1 MITDYRYSHT
11 TYSQLS
17 KDDLLEY
24 DCPNPACCAKQS
36 TKYYSHYERHV
47 VSLDADILAEIFNT
61 DIDKGNIDTELFLG
75 TENGLFKDTLLD
87 VYRVKCKSCN
97 TTHAILPGDVV
108 PYRRFSLLTML
119 AIVKVMYHR
128 EHPIEKTANHLQLSW
143 QYMLALLKQWVSH
156 LHGMALLMRAVYQ
169 ERINELVT
177 GASQRVNSFVCGHR
191 DSFPQAY
198 QRENKK
204 TIFITHCQI
213 HKGRK
218 ILLGMA
224 ASQ

>member
-1 MITDYRYSHT
+1 MITDYRYTHT

-17 KDDLLEY
+17 KDDLFGY
-24 DCPNPACCAKQS
+24 DCPNPECYAKHS

-47 VSLDADILAEIFNT
+47 TSLDPDILAAIFNA
-61 DIDKGNIDTELFLG
+61 DINEGNIDTESFCE
-75 TENGLFKDTLLD
+75 TENGLFNDTLLD
-87 VYRVKCKSCN
+87 IYRVKCESCN

-119 AIVKVMYHR
+119 AMVKVMYHR
-128 EHPIEKTANHLQLSW
+128 EHPIEKTANHLLLTW
-143 QYMLALLKQWVSH
+143 QYMLALLNQWVSH

-169 ERINELVT
+169 ERINELVA

-191 DSFPQAY
+191 GSFPQVY

-204 TIFITHCQI
+204 IIFMTHGQI
-213 HKGRK
+213 HKGKK

>member
-1 MITDYRYSHT
+1 MITDYRYTHT

-24 DCPNPACCAKQS
+24 DCPNPECSAKHS
-36 TKYYSHYERHV
+36 TKYYSHYKRHV
-47 VSLDADILAEIFNT
+47 ASLDADILAVIFNT
-61 DIDKGNIDTELFLG
+61 EINEGHIDTESFSG

-108 PYRRFSLLTML
+108 PYRRFSILTML

-143 QYMLALLKQWVSH
+143 QYMLGLLNQWVSH
-156 LHGMALLMRAVYQ
+156 LHRMALLMRAVYQ
-169 ERINELVT
+169 EHINELVT

-191 DSFPQAY
+191 FSFPEAY

-204 TIFITHCQI
+204 IIFMTHGQI
-213 HKGRK
+213 HKDRK

>member
-11 TYSQLS
+11 SYSQLS
-17 KDDLLEY
+17 KDDLHEY
-24 DCPNPACCAKQS
+24 DCPNPECCAKQS
-36 TKYYSHYERHV
+36 TKYYSHYKRHV
-47 VSLDADILAEIFNT
+47 ASLNADVLAVIFNT
-61 DIDKGNIDTELFLG
+61 DIDTGNIDTESLRK
-75 TENGLFKDTLLD
+75 TENSLFNYTLLD

-119 AIVKVMYHR
+119 AIVKVVYHR
-128 EHPIEKTANHLQLSW
+128 EHPIETTANHLQLSW
-143 QYMLALLKQWVSH
+143 QYMLAMLNQWVSH

-169 ERINELVT
+169 EHINELVT

-191 DSFPQAY
+191 GSFPQAY
-198 QRENKK
+198 QREHKK
-204 TIFITHCQI
+204 IIFMTHSQI
-213 HKGRK
+213 HKDKK

-224 ASQ
+224 ANQ